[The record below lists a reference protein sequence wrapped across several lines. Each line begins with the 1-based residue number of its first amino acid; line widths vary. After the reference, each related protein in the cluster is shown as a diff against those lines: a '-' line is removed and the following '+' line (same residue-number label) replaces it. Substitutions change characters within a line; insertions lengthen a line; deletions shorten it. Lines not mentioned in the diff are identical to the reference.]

1 MPRDNNMEKNERPV
15 SSTAEPPV
23 RFWTRRHS
31 WLALLGV
38 FAVAVAGAMAI
49 TFGTS
54 TQDTRLLTSDND
66 KSPLFGASAS
76 SPALLA
82 QATSEFGRM
91 PVIRVYYPSL
101 PGANAWTTGSPGLN
115 KSAVIVSFNSPP
127 TAVLA
132 GSDNA
137 AISHFFETAP
147 AGHPIYYSYLPEP
160 ENEIDAGHFT
170 LAGFK
175 SAWIHVVSLA
185 DEAHNPDL
193 HSTLILTNWDLSPQ
207 SGRNW
212 KSYLPGK
219 KIISTL
225 GWDAYPAGTVHNNK
239 PKLTLPSIFMG
250 PEVAAS
256 KSVRL
261 PFGFAEFGLGR
272 ENGRPEWLKEVADY
286 LSKEG
291 ALFGSYFQSSG
302 WPTIK
307 LTDAASIQAWRSIV
321 AKSRSTSSPSAG

>member
-1 MPRDNNMEKNERPV
+1 M
-15 SSTAEPPV
+15 A
-23 RFWTRRHS
+23 
-31 WLALLGV
+31 
-38 FAVAVAGAMAI
+38 AGAMAI
-49 TFGTS
+49 AFGTS
-54 TQDTRLLTSDND
+54 TQDTRVLTSAND
-66 KSPLFGASAS
+66 AGPLFGASAS
-76 SPALLA
+76 DPALLA
-82 QATSEFGRM
+82 QATSEFGHM
-91 PVIRVYYPSL
+91 PIVRVYYPRL
-101 PGANAWTTGSPGLN
+101 PVANAWTTGAPGLSR
-115 KSAVIVSFNSPP
+115 SAVIVSFNAAP
-127 TAVLA
+127 TAVLS

-147 AGHPIYYSYLPEP
+147 TGHPIYYSYLPEP

-193 HSTLILTNWDLSPQ
+193 RSTLVLTNWDLSRQ

-219 KIISTL
+219 NIISTL
-225 GWDAYPAGTVHNNK
+225 GWDAYPAGTVHKKN
-239 PKLTLPSIFMG
+239 PQLTPPSAFMG

-256 KSVRL
+256 KSVGL

-272 ENGRPEWLKEVADY
+272 SNGRPDWLKEVADY
-286 LSKEG
+286 LSKND
-291 ALFGSYFQSSG
+291 ALFGSYFQSPA

-307 LTDAASIQAWRSIV
+307 LTDVASIQAWRNIV
-321 AKSRSTSSPSAG
+321 AKSRPPSASAG